1 MIRVSVHSFYR
12 DESYYHTIIMGGNK
26 EPSLEIT
33 VCDNVYEETMK
44 TIVNNIL
51 DKRTF
56 IWEQE
61 KIECE
66 CDEDKDA
73 DLDIKDKIKIL
84 SLQKEIEKGTK
95 H

>member
-26 EPSLEIT
+26 
-33 VCDNVYEETMK
+33 
-44 TIVNNIL
+44 

>member
-1 MIRVSVHSFYR
+1 MS
-12 DESYYHTIIMGGNK
+12 TK
-26 EPSLEIT
+26 KL
-33 VCDNVYEETMK
+33 
-44 TIVNNIL
+44 VNNIL